1 MATDDTILV
10 TDSVTAREGGIA
22 VGLKIPW
29 YRSLWVSSVSDV
41 AVKVDGVDIAKDS
54 LRAEIN
60 GGSYTIEELGELWD
74 QLWFVRDRIAQRRD
88 VSPGRVLSDAALVG
102 LAVDPPKDAAAFA
115 IRRELRG
122 ISRGP
127 RVWLE
132 AIDKALALPEEALP
146 PLTLPSSGPPPP
158 RRSGS
163 SPRGCRRPSR
173 CPP

>member
-41 AVKVDGVDIAKDS
+41 AVKVDGVEIAKDS

-74 QLWFVRDRIAQRRD
+74 QLWFVQDRLVIVVPLTEPPTSGDEVDVEVTLSLRLPYMQIAPMFY
-88 VSPGRVLSDAALVG
+88 VTNHATNHRVLVAG
-102 LAVDPPKDAAAFA
+102 
-115 IRRELRG
+115 
-122 ISRGP
+122 
-127 RVWLE
+127 
-132 AIDKALALPEEALP
+132 
-146 PLTLPSSGPPPP
+146 
-158 RRSGS
+158 
-163 SPRGCRRPSR
+163 
-173 CPP
+173 